1 MAILSLKSKVK
12 VLVNPVSLKQDYIR
26 LEIEEETRNALAIIV
41 TGKYVEDNSSDYI
54 KAFSFSV
61 NNQLANQIGQVNI
74 PSEFLLIEARNLQLV
89 TGIFAIL
96 EQYKDFGL
104 GAIDWEVV
112 SE

>member
-26 LEIEEETRNALAIIV
+26 LEVEEETRNALAIIV

-74 PSEFLLIEARNLQLV
+74 PSEFTLIEARNLQLL
-89 TGIFAIL
+89 TGTLSIL

-104 GAIDWEVV
+104 SAINWEVL
-112 SE
+112 